1 MDKMKKR
8 IYTISVNDKIYD
20 AIEIS
25 GIDTKDIA
33 SKIENLM
40 KKFMWLNYN
49 RNLKIW
55 EKISKF
61 HYHAID
67 PDSKKHYDI
76 RLNIV
81 MLWTDDGLNEQ
92 LK

>member
-1 MDKMKKR
+1 MARIKKR
-8 IYTISVNDKIYD
+8 TFTISVNGKIYS
-20 AIEIS
+20 AIEIH
-25 GIDTKDIA
+25 GDDTEDII

-49 RNLKIW
+49 HNLKIW

-61 HYHAID
+61 HYHAVD

-76 RLNIV
+76 KLNIV

>member
-20 AIEIS
+20 AIEIH

-40 KKFMWLNYN
+40 KKFMCANYGDD
-49 RNLKIW
+49 LKIW
-55 EKISKF
+55 ERLDNF
-61 HYHAID
+61 HYHTV
-67 PDSKKHYDI
+67 DSKSGAHYYI
-76 RLNIV
+76 KLNWV
-81 MLWTDDGLNEQ
+81 FLWTDKELAEYY
-92 LK
+92 